1 MEIREVEPSDLE
13 EVNKIASNAF
23 DDFNKFDYERMA
35 SNKNYKFFVAKR
47 ESEVLGYVIFLHI
60 DEKLEIIKIAVKP
73 KARRCGVAS
82 KMIKAMLEFAKENNH
97 TGIILEVNENNCGAR
112 SFYEKMGFVSIYVR
126 KKYYGG
132 KDDAVIME
140 LKAI

>member
-1 MEIREVEPSDLE
+1 M
-13 EVNKIASNAF
+13 
-23 DDFNKFDYERMA
+23 KF
-35 SNKNYKFFVAKR
+35 
-47 ESEVLGYVIFLHI
+47 LGYVIFLHI